1 MKEEQNMSYMTKMK
15 TCLKQTGQLH
25 TLRKNNGYK
34 EKQKEKDRKNKR
46 QKLGSWTLITREKLV
61 HYRLDIFPR
70 WTFWNGQR
78 ILCFWFTNL

>member
-46 QKLGSWTLITREKLV
+46 QKLRSWTL
-61 HYRLDIFPR
+61 
-70 WTFWNGQR
+70 
-78 ILCFWFTNL
+78 